1 MKALEKVLKV
11 LAAFAAIA
19 AACYAIYRLIEKHN
33 AKMDELDAYL
43 MDNEADEDTEDEVP
57 TAYPAGDEEYLDQ
70 DLGEWNELDD
80 DAAVILSFL
89 VDPSKAE
96 EFQKALADA
105 GYSSTYEN
113 DTKVLDAMIRGPKDR
128 KEIEEFDELLKSL
141 LVSTNSTYL
150 GFAFE

>member
-1 MKALEKVLKV
+1 
-11 LAAFAAIA
+11 
-19 AACYAIYRLIEKHN
+19 
-33 AKMDELDAYL
+33 

-57 TAYPAGDEEYLDQ
+57 AAYPAGDEEYLDQ

-80 DAAVILSFL
+80 EAAVTLSFL

-113 DTKVLDAMIRGPKDR
+113 DTKVLDAIIRGPKDR

>member
-1 MKALEKVLKV
+1 MKTLEKVLKV

-19 AACYAIYRLIEKHN
+19 AACYAIYRLIEKRN

-80 DAAVILSFL
+80 DAAVTLSFL

>member
-1 MKALEKVLKV
+1 MKTLEKVLKF
-11 LAAFAAIA
+11 LAALAAIA
-19 AACYAIYRLIEKHN
+19 GACYAIYRLIEKRN

-57 TAYPAGDEEYLDQ
+57 AAYPAGDEEYLDQ

-80 DAAVILSFL
+80 EAAVTLSFL
-89 VDPSKAE
+89 VDTSKAE

-113 DTKVLDAMIRGPKDR
+113 DTKVLDAIIRGPKDR

>member
-80 DAAVILSFL
+80 DAAVTLSFL

>member
-80 DAAVILSFL
+80 DAAVTLSFL

-141 LVSTNSTYL
+141 LVITNSTYL